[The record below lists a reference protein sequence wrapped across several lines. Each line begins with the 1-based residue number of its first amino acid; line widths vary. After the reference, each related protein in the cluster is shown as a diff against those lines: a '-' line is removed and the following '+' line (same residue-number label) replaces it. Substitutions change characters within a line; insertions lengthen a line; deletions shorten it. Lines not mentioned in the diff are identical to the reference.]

1 MEFLQTD
8 VTGVVRETKSGAL
21 VNTNYDAL
29 MAYKKKKTLNKIVYD
44 LNEDHKH
51 TKEKLLNLEKDVSEI
66 KQLLLMLVNK
76 ER

>member
-44 LNEDHKH
+44 LNEDHNH

>member
-44 LNEDHKH
+44 LNEDHNH
-51 TKEKLLNLEKDVSEI
+51 TKEKLLNLEEFYKESE
-66 KQLLLMLVNK
+66 
-76 ER
+76 E